1 MNKKYWI
8 FVVLAILGILGVL
21 VFGVIGNQ
29 KASIREVS
37 ISGFPLATS
46 TSQSITVKP
55 ADYNVTARRG
65 WEMVRVFTKVGIT
78 ESGEWS
84 YSCNLW
90 WRNKKTGATEYI
102 RPCDN

>member
-8 FVVLAILGILGVL
+8 FVVLAILGVVGTL
-21 VFGVIGNQ
+21 VFGFIGNQ
-29 KASIREVS
+29 RASIREIS
-37 ISGFPLATS
+37 ISGFPS
-46 TSQSITVKP
+46 ESQSQSVLVKP
-55 ADYNVTARRG
+55 ADYDMTARRG
-65 WEMVRVFTKVGIT
+65 WEIRRVFTKAGIS

-90 WRNKKTGATEYI
+90 WYNKKTGATEYI